1 MALYTGSLFIA
12 RNVVGQKQNPIQKMQ
27 PYYSASIKSESTIA
41 EQKQRSNLTVHTLN
55 SLHLS
60 DILDSA
66 HFRSNTQ
73 VAAQASEHKL
83 DSSYFREGT
92 QYSATF

>member
-1 MALYTGSLFIA
+1 
-12 RNVVGQKQNPIQKMQ
+12 MQ